1 MRVIQP
7 PCDIVESCMCG
18 TNAVQVMTH
27 THTQTA
33 VCALLQKEG
42 GGIAQA
48 CKVVLPVDQTAE
60 YT

>member
-1 MRVIQP
+1 
-7 PCDIVESCMCG
+7 MCG